1 MRRFLAEDLLLADV
15 GLDSPVRFLPG
26 VGAARAERYVKL
38 GVSTLAD
45 LLALYPRRYVDASR
59 TTPIAE
65 LVPGQPATVVGAIRA
80 AAVRPTRRMPIFAV
94 ALDDGTG
101 HLEAVFFNQPFLK
114 DSLRRGMTLL
124 VHGEVSR
131 LGGRRAG
138 GRPGRDLQIQP
149 LEWWVTDAESGG
161 RIVPVYPAT
170 EGLFQK
176 QIRRNV
182 QTALELLRGRIPEI
196 LPAAVLG
203 AERLPAREHAL
214 RSLHLPESWAEIEAA
229 RARIVF
235 EELFLWELTL
245 ALLTRERRTATGA
258 PALRPAAGSAEER
271 LRALLPFELTRAQ
284 ERVAAEILR
293 DAARDRPMSRLLQGD
308 VGSGKTVVAALVLAR
323 AADSLVQA
331 AIMAPTQILAEQ
343 HAATLAGWLEPAGV
357 DVGFLSG
364 TVKGKAREY
373 LLGRL
378 ANGELPVVVGTHA
391 LLQDD
396 VRFQRLG
403 LVVVDEQ
410 HRFGVEQR
418 LALAAKGQVPHVL
431 VMTATPI
438 PRSLALSLYAD
449 LEVSVVDEMP
459 RGRKPVR
466 TRIVPEEKRAELYE
480 FLRRRMAAGDQ
491 VFVVVPLIEES
502 AALDLQTARAAHE
515 RYAGEIFPDVPVGLV
530 HGRLSAEERSRV
542 MEAYRRGEVRL
553 LVSTTVI
560 EVGVDVPAANVMVIE
575 NAERF
580 GLAQLHQLRGRIG
593 RGGREAWCF
602 LFVSPGS
609 GAEGAERLQVLRKHA
624 DGFRIAEEDLRLRG
638 PGDFFGTQQHGVPRF
653 VLADLALHTTAL
665 GRAKAAAFDLVS
677 RAPDLAGDELRPLRE
692 ALGRTYAEAARY
704 YGQG

>member
-1 MRRFLAEDLLLADV
+1 VQPSTLINDV
-15 GLDSPVRFLPG
+15 GLDSPLRFLPG
-26 VGAARAERYVKL
+26 VGEARSERYAKL
-38 GVSTLAD
+38 GVATLAD

-65 LVPGQPATVVGAIRA
+65 LVPGEPATVVGEIRA

-114 DSLRRGMTLL
+114 DSLRRGMTIL
-124 VHGEVSR
+124 VHGEVSGR
-131 LGGRRAG
+131 GTLGG
-138 GRPGRDLQIQP
+138 GRPGRGGLQIQP

-182 QTALELLRGRIPEI
+182 ETALERLRGRIPEI
-196 LPAAVLG
+196 LPSTVLA
-203 AERLPAREHAL
+203 AERLPARERAL
-214 RSLHLPESWAEIEAA
+214 RAVHLPESWDEIETA
-229 RARIVF
+229 RRRIVL
-235 EELFLWELTL
+235 EEFFLWELTL
-245 ALLTRERRTATGA
+245 ALLTRERRAATGA
-258 PALRPAAGSAEER
+258 PELQPEPGPLERR

-284 ERVAAEILR
+284 ERVAADIFR
-293 DAARDRPMSRLLQGD
+293 DLGRTRPMSRLLQGD
-308 VGSGKTVVAALVLAR
+308 VGSGKTVVAALALAR
-323 AADSLVQA
+323 AADSGVQGA
-331 AIMAPTQILAEQ
+331 LMAPTQILAEQ

-357 DVGFLSG
+357 DLGFLSA

-373 LLGRL
+373 LRRRL
-378 ANGELPVVVGTHA
+378 DSGELAVVVGTHA

-396 VRFQRLG
+396 VSFARLG

-418 LALAAKGQVPHVL
+418 LALAAKGSVPHVL

-449 LEVSVVDEMP
+449 LEVSVIDEMP

-466 TRIVPEEKRAELYE
+466 TRIVPEARRAELHD
-480 FLRRRMAAGDQ
+480 FLRRRMEEGDQ

-502 AALDLQTARAAHE
+502 AALDLQTATAAYE
-515 RYAGEIFPDVPVGLV
+515 RYAREIFPDVSVGLV
-530 HGRLSAEERSRV
+530 HGRLSAEERTRV
-542 MEAYRRGEVRL
+542 MNAYRRGEIRL

-560 EVGVDVPAANVMVIE
+560 EVGVDVPAANVMVVE

-593 RGGREAWCF
+593 RSDREAWCF

-609 GAEGAERLQVLRKHA
+609 GAEGAERLQVLRRHA
-624 DGFRIAEEDLRLRG
+624 DGFKIAEEDLRLRG
-638 PGDFFGTQQHGVPRF
+638 PGDFFGTQQHGIPRF
-653 VLADLALHTTAL
+653 VLADLVLHAKVL
-665 GRAKAAAFDLVS
+665 ERAKAAAFDLVS
-677 RAPDLAGDELRPLRE
+677 RRPDLAGEELRPLRE
-692 ALGRTYAEAARY
+692 ALSRTYAEAARY
-704 YGQG
+704 YKQG

>member
-1 MRRFLAEDLLLADV
+1 MNDV

-26 VGAARAERYVKL
+26 VGAARAERYARL
-38 GVSTLAD
+38 GVGTLAG

-65 LVPGQPATVVGAIRA
+65 LVAGQAATVVGVVRA
-80 AAVRPTRRMPIFAV
+80 AAVRPTRRMPIFSV

-101 HLEAVFFNQPFLK
+101 HLEALFFNQPYLK
-114 DSLRRGMTLL
+114 ESLRRGMTLL
-124 VHGEVSR
+124 VHGEVS
-131 LGGRRAG
+131 GRGTLSA
-138 GRPGRDLQIQP
+138 GRPGRRGFQIQP
-149 LEWWVTDAESGG
+149 IEWWVTDAESGG
-161 RIVPVYPAT
+161 RIAPVYPAT
-170 EGLFQK
+170 EGLHQK

-182 QTALELLRGRIPEI
+182 GTALELLAGKIPEI
-196 LPAAVLG
+196 LPAAVLA
-203 AERLPAREHAL
+203 AEGLPAREPAL
-214 RSLHLPESWAEIEAA
+214 RALHLPESVEEIEAA
-229 RARIVF
+229 QRRVVF

-258 PALRPAAGSAEER
+258 PR
-271 LRALLPFELTRAQ
+271 LRSDRGPYESRLRELLPFELTRAQ
-284 ERVAAEILR
+284 ERVTGEIGR
-293 DAARDRPMSRLLQGD
+293 DAGRDRPMSRLLQGD
-308 VGSGKTVVAALVLAR
+308 VGSGKTVVAALALAR
-323 AADSLVQA
+323 AADSRVQGA
-331 AIMAPTQILAEQ
+331 LMAPTQILAEQ

-357 DVGFLSG
+357 DVGFLSA
-364 TVKGKAREY
+364 TVKGKARQH
-373 LLGRL
+373 LLQRL
-378 ANGELPVVVGTHA
+378 ASGELPVVVGTHA
-391 LLQDD
+391 LLQED
-396 VRFQRLG
+396 VRFAALG
-403 LVVVDEQ
+403 LVIVDEQ

-418 LALAAKGQVPHVL
+418 LALAAKGRSPHVL

-449 LEVSVVDEMP
+449 LEVSVIDELP

-466 TRIVPEEKRAELYE
+466 TRIVPESKRDELYG

-502 AALDLQTARAAHE
+502 AALALETAAAAHD
-515 RYAGEIFPDVPVGLV
+515 RYARELFPDLPVGLV
-530 HGRLSAEERSRV
+530 HGRLSPEQRTRV
-542 MEAYRRGEVRL
+542 MEAYRRGDVRL

-593 RGGREAWCF
+593 RGDREAWCF

-609 GAEGAERLQVLRKHA
+609 GAEGAERLQVLRRHA

-653 VLADLALHTTAL
+653 VLADLALHTPVLA
-665 GRAKAAAFDLVS
+665 RAKRAAFDLVA
-677 RAPDLAGDELRPLRE
+677 RRPDLSGADLQPLRE
-692 ALGRTYAEAARY
+692 ALARTYTEAARY
-704 YGQG
+704 YRQG

>member
-1 MRRFLAEDLLLADV
+1 VKSPTREDQP
-15 GLDSPVRFLPG
+15 GLDSPVRYLPG
-26 VGAARAERYVKL
+26 VGAARAERYGKL
-38 GVSTLAD
+38 GISTLAD

-65 LVPGQPATVVGAIRA
+65 LVPGQPATVVGLIRA
-80 AAVRPTRRMPIFAV
+80 ASVRPTRRMPIFAV

-101 HLEAVFFNQPFLK
+101 HLEALFFNQPFLK
-114 DSLRRGMTLL
+114 DSLRRGLTLL

-138 GRPGRDLQIQP
+138 ARPGRDLQIQP

-182 QTALELLRGRIPEI
+182 ETALELLRGHIPEI
-196 LPAAVLG
+196 LPAALLT
-203 AERLPAREHAL
+203 AEGLPAREPAL
-214 RSLHLPESWAEIEAA
+214 RSLHLPRSWTEIEAA

-258 PALRPAAGSAEER
+258 PPLRPDVGPVEAR

-284 ERVAAEILR
+284 DRVAGEILK
-293 DAARDRPMSRLLQGD
+293 DAAAERPMSRLLQGD

-323 AADSLVQA
+323 AADSGVQG

-343 HAATLAGWLEPAGV
+343 HATTLAAWLEPAGLN
-357 DVGFLSG
+357 VGFLSA
-364 TVKGKAREY
+364 TVKGKARDDV
-373 LLGRL
+373 LRRL
-378 ANGELPVVVGTHA
+378 ADGMLPVVVGTHA

-396 VRFQRLG
+396 VRFKRLG

-418 LALAAKGQVPHVL
+418 LALAAKGRVPHVL

-466 TRIVPEEKRAELYE
+466 TRLVPEEKRGELYG

-491 VFVVVPLIEES
+491 IFVVVPLIDES
-502 AALDLQTARAAHE
+502 AVLDLQTAKAAHE
-515 RYAGEIFPDVPVGLV
+515 RYAREIFPDVPVGLV

-542 MEAYRRGEVRL
+542 MDAYRRGEIRL

-560 EVGVDVPAANVMVIE
+560 EVGVDVAAANLMVIE

-609 GAEGAERLQVLRKHA
+609 GAESVERLQVLRRHA

-653 VLADLALHTTAL
+653 VLADLALHTSVLA
-665 GRAKAAAFDLVS
+665 RAKAAAFDLVS
-677 RAPDLAGDELRPLRE
+677 RSPGLAGEELEPLRQ
-692 ALGRTYAEAARY
+692 ALARTYAEAARY
-704 YGQG
+704 YAQG